1 MTSEKMPRAA
11 SSLPR
16 LDGDDAA
23 SICMICEEISPGEL
37 CRRCHRD
44 ISAFPAEIVAH
55 RFAILR
61 EIGSGG
67 GGTVHK
73 AIDIESGA
81 PVALKMT
88 RSDAPWS
95 KEVWAKVRA
104 EVDLLSVVTSEH
116 TVKIYAFGL
125 WGNAIYLAMEF
136 IDGPDMLRIIE
147 EHSSR
152 GELVPLTRAIAILR
166 QIAEGLGAAH
176 AQGII
181 HDDIKPANIVIEAR
195 SGRPVLV
202 DFGLAARQDDLATSD
217 RIIRG
222 TPAYMAPERF
232 LPVPRTPDLAIRSD
246 IYALGCT
253 AFELLSGRVP
263 FEASS
268 FEDMYDRHRHGPRPR
283 LASRR
288 PGLDE
293 LSRVVER
300 AMASDPAERF
310 ASCEAFVTALLDA
323 TPASEPLSRRPI
335 LFPEPRNDLPTL
347 DGSAPL
353 RILIVDD
360 DPLFRRVAMR
370 CAQLA
375 FFRCAVQVR
384 SADSGEAA
392 LELATRCPPD
402 LLILDYLMPGL
413 NGLEVLTR
421 LRELPGGHACRVLV
435 ISGSSLL
442 DEAWRFQVL
451 GVKDFILKP
460 VDFQALTAT
469 ITALA
474 SREGL
479 HRKMPARG
487 PLSLGEDG

>member
-1 MTSEKMPRAA
+1 
-11 SSLPR
+11 
-16 LDGDDAA
+16 
-23 SICMICEEISPGEL
+23 
-37 CRRCHRD
+37 
-44 ISAFPAEIVAH
+44 
-55 RFAILR
+55 
-61 EIGSGG
+61 
-67 GGTVHK
+67 
-73 AIDIESGA
+73 
-81 PVALKMT
+81 
-88 RSDAPWS
+88 
-95 KEVWAKVRA
+95 
-104 EVDLLSVVTSEH
+104 
-116 TVKIYAFGL
+116 
-125 WGNAIYLAMEF
+125 
-136 IDGPDMLRIIE
+136 
-147 EHSSR
+147 
-152 GELVPLTRAIAILR
+152 
-166 QIAEGLGAAH
+166 
-176 AQGII
+176 
-181 HDDIKPANIVIEAR
+181 
-195 SGRPVLV
+195 
-202 DFGLAARQDDLATSD
+202 
-217 RIIRG
+217 
-222 TPAYMAPERF
+222 MAPERF